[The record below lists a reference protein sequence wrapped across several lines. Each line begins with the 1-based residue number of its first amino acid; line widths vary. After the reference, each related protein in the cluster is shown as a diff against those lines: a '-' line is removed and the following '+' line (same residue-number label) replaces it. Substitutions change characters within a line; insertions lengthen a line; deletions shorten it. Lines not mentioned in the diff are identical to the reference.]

1 MTVEILRVIKDN
13 HLFAGLNGELLHEIA
28 ASASKKTLGS
38 GQILF
43 RKGDRAN
50 ALWGVV
56 SGRIV
61 TQVTADDGKELVLDV
76 YDAGDVFGEVGV
88 LDFGPRPVD
97 AVAETRTE
105 LFRLERR
112 QFLKH
117 LHSSPELCF
126 RIFSLLCNELRES
139 TAALEDTAYRSV
151 GSPWT
156 GDTQVDIPSCP
167 QVDVPSSTQNANER
181 RPKRIERRSSE
192 RMVCVN
198 QGVGVRTKSPM
209 LIVPLIGLRLPW
221 PLLRGTPSA

>member
-1 MTVEILRVIKDN
+1 MTVEILKVIKDN
-13 HLFAGLNGELLHEIA
+13 HLFAGLNGELL
-28 ASASKKTLGS
+28 
-38 GQILF
+38 
-43 RKGDRAN
+43 
-50 ALWGVV
+50 
-56 SGRIV
+56 
-61 TQVTADDGKELVLDV
+61 DV
-76 YDAGDVFGEVGV
+76 YDAGDVFGKVGV
-88 LDFGPRPVD
+88 LDFGPRAVD

-105 LFRLERR
+105 LFRLEWR

-117 LHSSPELCF
+117 LHSIPELCF

-139 TAALEDTAYRSV
+139 TAALEDTEYRSV

-198 QGVGVRTKSPM
+198 QGVVGQGGGVGLRTKSPM
-209 LIVPLIGLRLPW
+209 LIQPMEGLPLPPRRTW
-221 PLLRGTPSA
+221 SA